1 MERGEKK
8 RESRVHPPLSYVTE
22 SKLSGKKGHLGQG
35 YPGRNTSWK
44 IVPSVH
50 PSTGKKRRVT
60 SIAGNLIASLS
71 SRKQPRD
78 WYITRVRCSVFF
90 GGNRNE
96 KKKSTKIWKISLL
109 VDFLYYDVIRKFSWK
124 QIISIKI
131 CTLSILS

>member
-1 MERGEKK
+1 M
-8 RESRVHPPLSYVTE
+8 HPPLSYVTE

-78 WYITRVRCSVFF
+78 
-90 GGNRNE
+90 
-96 KKKSTKIWKISLL
+96 
-109 VDFLYYDVIRKFSWK
+109 
-124 QIISIKI
+124 
-131 CTLSILS
+131 